1 LEGKKTFTRSEM
13 IARIGI
19 APIAIGAFAAL
30 VAEAD
35 ASDNKA
41 QFKYQNKPNGKKKC
55 SGCSLFKPP
64 HGCSVVSGTIS
75 PNGYCIAYAPK
86 G

>member
-1 LEGKKTFTRSEM
+1 LEAKKTLTRSEM
-13 IARIGI
+13 IARIGM

-35 ASDNKA
+35 AADNKA
-41 QFKYQNKPNGKKKC
+41 QFKYQTKPNGKKMC
-55 SGCSLFKPP
+55 SNCSLFKAPNK
-64 HGCSVVSGTIS
+64 CSVVTGVIS
-75 PNGYCIAYAPK
+75 PKGYCIAYAPK